1 MQRCVRFLIFRKESE
16 ETYMN
21 NVKAT
26 LLTASGAVGSFIVNI
41 LLGGWTEDL
50 KTLLIMMGIDFVM
63 GLLIAAVWKKSG
75 KSESGTLS
83 SVSAW
88 KGLCRKGGSLFI
100 VMVAY
105 RLDLTLGTEY
115 IKTAV
120 VIAFIAN
127 EALSIMENYGIM
139 GGPMPA
145 VLKKAIEVLQ
155 SKAEVQED

>member
-1 MQRCVRFLIFRKESE
+1 MCPVLVFRKESE
-16 ETYMN
+16 ETHMN
-21 NVKAT
+21 NVKAS
-26 LLTASGAVGSFIVNI
+26 LLTASGAVGSFIVHT

-75 KSESGTLS
+75 KSESGTLN

-88 KGLCRKGGSLFI
+88 KGLCRKGCSLFI

-105 RLDLTLGTEY
+105 RLELTLGTEY

-127 EALSIMENYGIM
+127 EALSIVENYGIM
-139 GGPMPA
+139 GGPMPT

-155 SKAEVQED
+155 SKAEKQEG